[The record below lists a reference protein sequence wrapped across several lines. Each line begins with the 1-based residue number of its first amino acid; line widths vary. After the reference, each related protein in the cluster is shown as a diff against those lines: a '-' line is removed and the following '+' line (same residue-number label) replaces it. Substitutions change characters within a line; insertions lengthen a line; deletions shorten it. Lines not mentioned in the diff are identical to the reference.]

1 MVLNELIKVGK
12 IRAIETSSV
21 VLIES
26 SLLSLVKSYCLSK
39 K

>member
-12 IRAIETSSV
+12 IRTIETSSI

-26 SLLSLVKSYCLSK
+26 SLLSLVQAYYLSK

>member
-21 VLIES
+21 VLIIS
-26 SLLSLVKSYCLSK
+26 DLSYDVLKAK
-39 K
+39 

>member
-12 IRAIETSSV
+12 IRAIETLSV

-26 SLLSLVKSYCLSK
+26 SLLCLVKAYSLSK

>member
-1 MVLNELIKVGK
+1 MVLNKLIKVGK
-12 IRAIETSSV
+12 IRTIETSSI

-26 SLLSLVKSYCLSK
+26 SLLSLVKAYSLSK

>member
-1 MVLNELIKVGK
+1 MVLNESIKEGK

-21 VLIES
+21 VLIET
-26 SLLSLVKSYCLSK
+26 SLLSLVKEYYLSK

>member
-1 MVLNELIKVGK
+1 MALNELIKVGK
-12 IRAIETSSV
+12 IRVIETSSV

-26 SLLSLVKSYCLSK
+26 SLLSLVKAYSLSK